1 MRIEFIVKMV
11 HNELYLLGNK
21 KRTIKKKK
29 EKIDMQNT

>member
-21 KRTIKKKK
+21 ERTIKKK